1 MKRLALTVLIG
12 FLLACSVQGQEDAHQ
27 KVVAGFN
34 GGMMVHTGYLQGTL
48 PEIGYRAQGA
58 PFGLGGV
65 IRVALGRHWMVG
77 GEGYVSTLRQMHNGS
92 YIKYGWGGL
101 LGEFYWPFK
110 HVMPYVGLTVG
121 GGTQTTFLLLD
132 GSATDWTSE
141 QNAIFH
147 KQGFCAITPFVGCDF
162 ILTKVVHLTLK
173 ADWLN
178 SISHTGWIKPT
189 GPRFYFGVIFYH

>member
-1 MKRLALTVLIG
+1 MVLTY
-12 FLLACSVQGQEDAHQ
+12 FLLACSVQGQEVVHQ

-77 GEGYVSTLRQMHNGS
+77 GEGYASTLRQMHNGS

-101 LGEFYWPFK
+101 LGEFFWPFK

-121 GGTQTTFLLLD
+121 GGTQTTFLLFKGNAD
-132 GSATDWTSE
+132 DWASE
-141 QNAIFH
+141 QESVFH
-147 KQGFCAITPFVGCDF
+147 KQGFYAITPFIGCDF
-162 ILTKVVHLTLK
+162 ILTKAVHLTLK

-178 SISHTGWIKPT
+178 TISHTEWMKPT

>member
-1 MKRLALTVLIG
+1 MRRF
-12 FLLACSVQGQEDAHQ
+12 FLLGLICFLCLFSLQGQETTQ
-27 KVVAGFN
+27 TKVVAGFN

-48 PEIGYRAQGA
+48 QGFGYRAQGA
-58 PFGLGGV
+58 PFGL
-65 IRVALGRHWMVG
+65 
-77 GEGYVSTLRQMHNGS
+77 
-92 YIKYGWGGL
+92 
-101 LGEFYWPFK
+101 
-110 HVMPYVGLTVG
+110 G

-141 QNAIFH
+141 QNAVFH

-178 SISHTGWIKPT
+178 TISHTGWIKPT

>member
-1 MKRLALTVLIG
+1 MRRL
-12 FLLACSVQGQEDAHQ
+12 FLLGLICFLCLFSLQGQETTQ
-27 KVVAGFN
+27 PKVVAGFN

-48 PEIGYRAQGA
+48 PEIGYHAQGA

-77 GEGYVSTLRQMHNGS
+77 GEGYVSTLRQLRNGS

-110 HVMPYVGLTVG
+110 HVMPYVGLTIG

-141 QNAIFH
+141 QESVFH

-162 ILTKVVHLTLK
+162 ILTKAVHLTLK
-173 ADWLN
+173 ADWMN
-178 SISHTGWIKPT
+178 SISRAGWIKPT